1 MQTSTFQPMTY
12 NITPKGNPTKYAL
25 DFGVWF
31 LGFLFLATGTLLL
44 TLRSPSDGD
53 TKSDKTLLAVGWVCS
68 GIGFIIYFVKVFLL
82 FRGKLW

>member
-1 MQTSTFQPMTY
+1 MQAPPLTFTY
-12 NITPKGNPTKYAL
+12 APVKGNQTKYAL

-31 LGFLFLATGTLLL
+31 LGFIFIATGALLL

-53 TKSDKTLLAVGWVCS
+53 TKSDRTLLAVGWVCS
-68 GIGFIIYFVKVFLL
+68 GIGIIIYFIKVFLL